1 MIGRRVYGLSEL
13 AQRRISMIR
22 KECSAYGKTA
32 LLMPPDPPAKRA
44 IAAATRT
51 LAQLNKQADHVRT
64 ELVHLREDLAQA
76 QRDFSDA
83 RGSQLREAN
92 GQLVLAALQAVAA
105 AETAAS
111 DLDQLARASQRDTLT
126 DTPNRALML
135 DRMERAIAMARR
147 RRTCIA
153 VVFLDLDQ
161 FKQINDTLGHTIGDG
176 VLQLVARRL
185 ESVVRDSDT
194 VSRHGGDEFLVLLTG
209 ISRSS
214 DAALIADKII
224 AALGAPSR
232 VGEHILH
239 LSASIGVA
247 VYPEDGKDAAT
258 LIDRADAAMYRSK
271 KNGLGSFEFHSTE
284 LPRERSLELF

>member
-1 MIGRRVYGLSEL
+1 M
-13 AQRRISMIR
+13 
-22 KECSAYGKTA
+22 ECPAYGKTT
-32 LLMPPDPPAKRA
+32 LLMPPDPPTKRA

-51 LAQLNKQADHVRT
+51 LAQLNKQADRVRT
-64 ELVHLREDLAQA
+64 ELVHLREDLTQA

-83 RGSQLREAN
+83 KGSQLREAN

-111 DLDQLARASQRDTLT
+111 DLDQLARSSQRDALT

-135 DRMERAIAMARR
+135 DRMERAIATARR
-147 RRTCIA
+147 RKTCIA

-185 ESVVRDSDT
+185 ESVVRESDN

-209 ISRSS
+209 ISHSS
-214 DAALIADKII
+214 DAALVADKVI
-224 AALGAPSR
+224 AALSAPSR
-232 VGEHILH
+232 VGDHILH

-247 VYPEDGKDAAT
+247 VYPEDGQDAAT

-271 KNGLGSFEFHSTE
+271 KNGLGRFEFHSAE
-284 LPRERSLELF
+284 LPDERSLELF

>member
-1 MIGRRVYGLSEL
+1 M
-13 AQRRISMIR
+13 
-22 KECSAYGKTA
+22 GKIA
-32 LLMPPDPPAKRA
+32 LLKPPIPPTKRGV
-44 IAAATRT
+44 AAATQT
-51 LAQLNKQADHVRT
+51 LAQLNEQADRVRT
-64 ELVHLREDLAQA
+64 ELGHLREDLAQA
-76 QRDFSDA
+76 QRDSSDA
-83 RGSQLREAN
+83 KGSQLREAN
-92 GQLVLAALQAVAA
+92 GHLVLAALQAVAT

-111 DLDQLARASQRDTLT
+111 DLDRLARASQRDTLT

-153 VVFLDLDQ
+153 VVFLDLDR

-214 DAALIADKII
+214 DAALIAGKVM

-232 VGEHILH
+232 VGEHVLH
-239 LSASIGVA
+239 LSASIGIA
-247 VYPEDGKDAAT
+247 VYPQDGQDAAT

-271 KNGLGSFEFHSTE
+271 KNGLGSFEFHSAE
-284 LPRERSLELF
+284 RPSERSLELF